1 MVRQDGAERNDPVV
15 LAGVFVLVV
24 GAVLALGLATRG
36 TESRVISGFALPV
49 ADSSRPRAAQ
59 RVAGHQL
66 MTSPV
71 SLTPVTCEL
80 PRFDQDDARLRLYY
94 EAGLTCLSR
103 AWEPVLTAGGTSPE
117 PARLDTTPGTEDG
130 PCGAAPGGEEVV
142 AYYCGSDR
150 TVHMITE
157 RLREVGGDA
166 PTTHLAT
173 LAHEY
178 GHHVQ
183 AVSGLLRAAQV
194 DGATDL
200 EMSRRVE
207 LQADCFAGMFLAA
220 AHGSIGADLVALVLE
235 DFGRSAGE
243 DPADNTHGSGS
254 SRARWVERG
263 LAENSTAACNT
274 FAAPA
279 SEIG

>member
-1 MVRQDGAERNDPVV
+1 VVPQDDDGRNNPVV

-24 GAVLALGLATRG
+24 GAVLALALSTRG
-36 TESRVISGFALPV
+36 TEPRVISGFALPV
-49 ADSSRPRAAQ
+49 ADSSRPHAAQ
-59 RVAGHQL
+59 RVAGHHL

-71 SLTPVTCEL
+71 SLSAVTCEL
-80 PRFDQDDARLRLYY
+80 PGFGQDDARLHPYY
-94 EAGLTCLSR
+94 EAGLGCLGR
-103 AWEPVLTAGGTSPE
+103 AWEPVLTTGDTSPE
-117 PARLDTTPGTEDG
+117 PARLDTTPGTDSG
-130 PCGAAPGGEEVV
+130 ACGAAPGGEEVV
-142 AYYCGSDR
+142 AYYCGSDH
-150 TVHMITE
+150 TVHMLTD
-157 RLREVGGDA
+157 RLREVGGNA
-166 PTTHLAT
+166 PATHLAT

-183 AVSGLLRAAQV
+183 AVSGLLQAAQV
-194 DGATDL
+194 GGTTDL

-220 AHGSIGADLVALVLE
+220 ASASIGAELVALVLE

-263 LAENSTAACNT
+263 LTQNSTAACNT